1 MENLDKDSVIQI
13 LKKLNP
19 ALQQSQI
26 VMYANLFIDYTTA
39 QRNIDKH
46 GSMVMH
52 PKTGEPIEN
61 PYLKIRDK
69 AFSNLQKMRVKADA
83 LWE

>member
-1 MENLDKDSVIQI
+1 MATLDKPSVLAI
-13 LKKLNP
+13 LNELNP
-19 ALQQSQI
+19 KLPVPTI
-26 VMYANLFIDYTTA
+26 VMYANLYIDYMTA
-39 QRNIDKH
+39 QANIDKN

-69 AFSNLQKMRVKADA
+69 AFVHLQKMRIKADP
-83 LWE
+83 LWM